1 MEPGA
6 PLGRLSGLRAR
17 ASPRWR
23 SAWLAL
29 PVGMRVPWVFVGVTA
44 LMGMVLLG
52 GGLLDGTAG
61 GVFALGESVVVP
73 FGVGLLLLLVAQRLE
88 GQDRQAWLTIGIGV
102 ALRGVGEVVWQIYF
116 VAGNG
121 VPYPSV
127 ADGFCL
133 ASYPVIF
140 LGVLLLPH
148 LRPRK
153 WERVRLTLDATAGS
167 VALLAIGWSWYLK
180 DMLSHD
186 PAVGLLGNLVNLAY
200 PLVDLILLIAILVLA
215 TRRSAHQFD
224 GRLLALGVGLLV
236 LTGADVS
243 YILQLQAGTIN
254 QAGSMVGLFYGAA
267 CGPLVVCALL
277 VARPAKA
284 RDLADRPSRMWPLVV
299 PYTPVLA
306 LFALT
311 IGQIGNQRTVLV
323 VASAVVA
330 TLVMARQTVAIR
342 ETRDVVEK
350 QRNDLVASVSHELRT
365 PLTGVMGFVEI
376 LHESPDLDRE
386 ERIEMLGLVA
396 SQTEYLDHIV
406 GDLLRVAHGA
416 TSEVQLI
423 PEDVAVGPL
432 VTSAIE
438 TLIGGGAAAAITT
451 HIEPDL
457 IVRADRGRIRQVL
470 LNYLI
475 NAVRYGQG
483 NVEIYATGTP
493 DDVHIEV
500 HDDGP
505 GVPKKY
511 ELRIWDRFERGAH
524 TNLSRIQ
531 GSGLGLPIARDL
543 IAAHHGHTG
552 YRRSEHLGGACFWLT
567 LPGRPRQ
574 APTQSA
580 TVTGYTGQSR
590 VSRPAAKPPVVTTGA
605 RAG

>member
-17 ASPRWR
+17 ASPWWR
-23 SAWLAL
+23 SVWLAL
-29 PVGMRVPWVFVGVTA
+29 PVGMRVPWVFVGLTA

-52 GGLLDGTAG
+52 GGLLEGSAG
-61 GVFALGESVVVP
+61 GVFAVGESVVVP
-73 FGVGLLLLLVAQRLE
+73 FGVGLLLLLVGRRLE
-88 GQDRQAWLTIGIGV
+88 GQDRQAWLTIGTGV
-102 ALRGVGEVVWQIYF
+102 AVRGVGEVVWQFYF
-116 VAGNG
+116 IVGNG

-127 ADGFCL
+127 ADVLCL
-133 ASYPVIF
+133 ASYVVIF
-140 LGVLLLPH
+140 VGVLRLPH

-167 VALLAIGWSWYLK
+167 VALLAIGWTWYLK
-180 DMLSHD
+180 DMLSPD
-186 PAVGLLGNLVNLAY
+186 PEVGLLGNLVNLAY
-200 PLVDLILLIAILVLA
+200 PLVDLTLLIAILVLA

-267 CGPLVVCALL
+267 GGPLALCSLL

-284 RDLADRPSRMWPLVV
+284 RDLADRPSLMWPLVV

-306 LFALT
+306 LFVLT
-311 IGQIGNQRTVLV
+311 IGRIGNQGTVLLF
-323 VASAVVA
+323 ASAVVA

-376 LHESPDLDRE
+376 LHENPDLDRE
-386 ERIEMLGLVA
+386 ERVELMGIVA
-396 SQTEYLDHIV
+396 SQTEYLDRIV

-416 TSEVQLI
+416 TSDLQLV
-423 PEDVAVGPL
+423 PEDLAVGAL
-432 VTSAIE
+432 VTSAIGML
-438 TLIGGGAAAAITT
+438 TGGGAAATITT
-451 HIEPDL
+451 HIEPGL
-457 IVRADRGRIRQVL
+457 IVRADRTRIRQVL
-470 LNYLI
+470 LNYLT
-475 NAVRYGQG
+475 NAARYGRG
-483 NVEIYATGTP
+483 TIEVHATGTP
-493 DDVHIEV
+493 EDVHIEI

-505 GVPKKY
+505 GVSKKY
-511 ELRIWDRFERGAH
+511 EVRIWDRFERGIYAK
-524 TNLSRIQ
+524 LSQVQ

-543 IAAHHGHTG
+543 VAAHHGHTG

-567 LPGRPRQ
+567 LPDRARHT
-574 APTQSA
+574 PTQSA
-580 TVTGYTGQSR
+580 TVTRHTGQPR
-590 VSRPAAKPPVVTTGA
+590 VPRPPAKPRVATPGA
-605 RAG
+605 LAR